1 MRILQRGRKNS
12 QSAELSYSEW
22 VVAVQRTRVN
32 SQGREVGGTTKWA
45 DIQGGDSA
53 ENRSKMKTPRGSA
66 GQNECSGHHKRI
78 LYERNTVETVKV
90 MKKIREIY
98 AHL

>member
-1 MRILQRGRKNS
+1 
-12 QSAELSYSEW
+12 
-22 VVAVQRTRVN
+22 
-32 SQGREVGGTTKWA
+32 
-45 DIQGGDSA
+45 
-53 ENRSKMKTPRGSA
+53 MKTPRGSA